1 MNKRTWAEI
10 DLDALVHNYKLA
22 NAVHPHVM
30 PVIKADAYGH
40 GACICAKTLVEAGAD
55 RFAVSCMD
63 EALELRQAGIEADIL
78 ILGYTAPENFDR
90 LIEHD
95 ITQTVMSVAYAESLS
110 HAAQKQ
116 HATVKVHIKLDTGMA
131 RLGLCV
137 RKTEEVEQA
146 AADVARICRMDGLQ
160 VEGIF
165 THFAVSDLPDQAFT
179 KQQQTLF
186 SSVVERVEKGG
197 LSIPVKH
204 CANSGAILNHPDY
217 GFDMV
222 RQGIMLYGE
231 KPDDSCPDIGL
242 RSVMTLKS
250 VVAFCSVL
258 RADETV
264 SYGRTYTADRDIPIA
279 VISVGYADGYRR
291 ALSGKGWVS
300 INGCRCPIVGR
311 VCMDQMMVDIS
322 NCPQVVQGQEV
333 TVMGGDGPSMTELA
347 EMCDTINYELMCA
360 ISVRVPRV
368 YIRDGKIWEVHS
380 RMTE

>member
-10 DLDALVHNYKLA
+10 NLDALVHNYNIAKA
-22 NAVHPHVM
+22 TDAHVM

-40 GACICAKTLVEAGAD
+40 GACICAKTLVQAGAD

-63 EALELRQAGIEADIL
+63 EALELRQAGIETDIL
-78 ILGYTAPENFDR
+78 ILGYTAPDSFDR
-90 LIEHD
+90 LIEQGF
-95 ITQTVMSVAYAESLS
+95 TQTVMSVEYAKELS
-110 HAAQKQ
+110 RVAQKQ
-116 HATVKVHIKLDTGMA
+116 KATVKVHVKLDTGMA

-137 RKTEEVEQA
+137 RKAEEIEQA
-146 AADVARICRMDGLQ
+146 AADVAHICNMEGLQ

-165 THFAVSDLPDQAFT
+165 THFAVSDIPDQDFT
-179 KQQQTLF
+179 RQQAKRF
-186 SSVVERVEKGG
+186 SSVVEQVEKNG
-197 LSIPVKH
+197 LHIPIKH

-217 GFDMV
+217 RFDMV

-231 KPDDSCPDIGL
+231 KPDGSCPDVGL

-264 SYGRTYTADRDIPIA
+264 SYGRTYTANHDIPIA

-322 NCPQVVQGQEV
+322 DCPQVESGQEV

-347 EMCDTINYELMCA
+347 EICNTINYELMCA

-368 YIRDGKIWEVHS
+368 YIREGKILEVRS

>member
-22 NAVHPHVM
+22 KATHVHVM

-40 GACICAKTLVEAGAD
+40 GACICAKTLVGAGAD

-63 EALELRQAGIEADIL
+63 EALELRQAGIKTDIL
-78 ILGYTAPENFDR
+78 ILGYTSPDSFDL
-90 LIEHD
+90 LIEQG
-95 ITQTVMSVAYAESLS
+95 ITQTVMSVEYAEALS
-110 HAAQKQ
+110 AIAQRRQ
-116 HATVKVHIKLDTGMA
+116 TTVKVHIKLDTGMA

-137 RKTEEVEQA
+137 RKAEEIESA
-146 AADVARICRMDGLQ
+146 AADVLRIGQMNGLQ

-165 THFAVSDLPDQAFT
+165 THFAVSDLPQQEFT
-179 KQQQTLF
+179 KQQEQRF
-186 SSVVERVEKGG
+186 AAVVEQVEKNG
-197 LSIPVKH
+197 LHIPIKH
-204 CANSGAILNHPDY
+204 CANSGAILNHPEY
-217 GFDMV
+217 HWDMV
-222 RQGIMLYGE
+222 REGIMLYGE
-231 KPDDSCPDIGL
+231 KPDISCPTIGL
-242 RSVMTLKS
+242 RPVMTLKS

-264 SYGRTYTADRDIPIA
+264 SYGRTYTANRDIPIA

-300 INGCRCPIVGR
+300 IAGCRCPIVGR
-311 VCMDQMMVDIS
+311 VCMDQMMVDVS
-322 NCPQVVQGQEV
+322 NCPNVEPGQEV

-347 EMCDTINYELMCA
+347 EICDTINYELMCA

-368 YIRDGKIWEVHS
+368 YIQEGKILEVHS

>member
-10 DLDALVHNYKLA
+10 DLDALVHNYKIA
-22 NAVHPHVM
+22 KATDAHVM

-40 GACICAKTLVEAGAD
+40 GACICAKTLVQAGAD

-63 EALELRQAGIEADIL
+63 EALELRQAGIETDIL
-78 ILGYTAPENFDR
+78 ILGYTSPDSFDR
-90 LIEHD
+90 LIEQGF
-95 ITQTVMSVAYAESLS
+95 TQTVMSVEYAEALS
-110 HAAQKQ
+110 RVAQKQ
-116 HATVKVHIKLDTGMA
+116 KSTVKVHVKLDTGMA

-137 RKTEEVEQA
+137 RKAEEIEQA
-146 AADVARICRMDGLQ
+146 AADVARICNMDGLL

-165 THFAVSDLPDQAFT
+165 THFAVSDMPDQDFT
-179 KQQQTLF
+179 RQQAKLF
-186 SSVVERVEKGG
+186 SSVVEQVEKNGR
-197 LSIPVKH
+197 LIPIKH

-217 GFDMV
+217 RFDMV

-231 KPDDSCPDIGL
+231 KPDGSCPDVGL
-242 RSVMTLKS
+242 RPVMTLKS

-258 RADETV
+258 RANETV
-264 SYGRTYTADRDIPIA
+264 SYGRTYTANHDIPIA

-322 NCPQVVQGQEV
+322 DCPHVETGQEV

-347 EMCDTINYELMCA
+347 EICDTINYELMCA

-368 YIRDGKIWEVHS
+368 YIREGKILEVRS

>member
-10 DLDALVHNYKLA
+10 DLDALVQNYKIAKAA
-22 NAVHPHVM
+22 NACVM

-40 GACICAKTLVEAGAD
+40 GACICARTLVEAGAD

-63 EALELRQAGIEADIL
+63 EALELRQAGIETDIL
-78 ILGYTAPENFDR
+78 ILGYTAPESFD
-90 LIEHD
+90 LLFKQK
-95 ITQTVMSVAYAESLS
+95 ITQTVMSVEYAEQLNR
-110 HAAQKQ
+110 AAKKQ
-116 HATVKVHIKLDTGMA
+116 NAVVKVHIKLDTGMA

-137 RKTEEVEQA
+137 RKAEEVAQA
-146 AADVARICRMDGLQ
+146 VADVACICRMDGLQ

-165 THFAVSDLPDQAFT
+165 THFAVSDIPDQAFT
-179 KQQQTLF
+179 KQQEALF
-186 SSVVERVEKGG
+186 AAVVEQVKKKGF
-197 LSIPVKH
+197 SIPVRH

-217 GFDMV
+217 HFDMV
-222 RQGIMLYGE
+222 REGIMLYGE
-231 KPDDSCPDIGL
+231 KPDESCPNVGL

-250 VVAFCSVL
+250 IVAFTSTL
-258 RADETV
+258 RAEETV
-264 SYGRTYTADRDIPIA
+264 SYGRTYTAKRDIPIA

-300 INGCRCPIVGR
+300 IGGCRCPIVGR

-322 NCPQVVQGQEV
+322 ACPNVKQGQEV
-333 TVMGGDGPSMTELA
+333 TVMGGDGPSLTELA
-347 EMCDTINYELMCA
+347 EICDTINYELMCA

-368 YIRDGKIWEVHS
+368 YIRNGKIWEVHS

>member
-10 DLDALVHNYKLA
+10 DLDALVHNYHIAKA
-22 NAVHPHVM
+22 ADAHVM

-63 EALELRQAGIEADIL
+63 EALELRQAGITADIL
-78 ILGYTAPENFDR
+78 ILGYTAPDSFDR
-90 LIEHD
+90 LIEQG
-95 ITQTVMSVAYAESLS
+95 ITQTVMSVEYAQALS
-110 HAAQKQ
+110 DAAQAKK
-116 HATVKVHIKLDTGMA
+116 AMVKVHVKLDTGMA

-137 RKTEEVEQA
+137 RKAQEVEQA
-146 AADVARICRMDGLQ
+146 AADVARICQMDGLQ

-165 THFAVSDLPDQAFT
+165 THFAVSDLPDQDFT
-179 KQQQTLF
+179 KQQEKLF
-186 SSVVERVEKGG
+186 AAVIEQVEMNGF
-197 LSIPVKH
+197 SIPIKH
-204 CANSGAILNHPDY
+204 CANSGAILNHPEY
-217 GFDMV
+217 RFDMV

-231 KPDDSCPDIGL
+231 KPDGSCPDVGL
-242 RSVMTLKS
+242 RPVMTLKS
-250 VVAFCSVL
+250 MVAFCSVL
-258 RADETV
+258 RAEETV

-300 INGCRCPIVGR
+300 INGCRCPIIGR

-322 NCPQVVQGQEV
+322 NCPDVKQGQEV
-333 TVMGGDGPSMTELA
+333 TVMGGDGPSMNELA
-347 EMCDTINYELMCA
+347 QICDTINYELMCA

-368 YIRDGKIWEVHS
+368 YIRNGKIWEVHS